1 MSAILSVFSNRELAF
16 LIWLVILLVYFLIK
30 NRWRHH
36 LKRIIISAFTLK
48 LVVIYTTLVIYA
60 SIIVILLY
68 SLNIWGIFLLKD
80 TIVWLIFSALGTAF
94 TLNRIKDF
102 GYFTDLIKS
111 NIAVTAIVQFMINLY
126 SFSLITELIALPVV
140 VFITA
145 LSAVSYTHLTL
156 PTKLE
161 V

>member
-30 NRWRHH
+30 NRWRYH

-48 LVVIYTTLVIYA
+48 LVVIYTTLAIYA

-68 SLNIWGIFLLKD
+68 LLNIWGIFLLKD
-80 TIVWLIFSALGTAF
+80 TVVWLIFSALGTAF

-111 NIAVTAIVQFMINLY
+111 NIAVTAIVQ
-126 SFSLITELIALPVV
+126 S
-140 VFITA
+140 
-145 LSAVSYTHLTL
+145 VSYTHLTL
-156 PTKLE
+156 PTILL